1 MLRLFMISAWTCC
14 IALGATYSAFHFRLQ
29 PSQNTSSAHESHA
42 KAQDMKTITVPIIR
56 DGQIR
61 GYVTADFSIIG
72 QETDPHLPAPEIEGY
87 VLDEAYRMIYA
98 ESSVDFDSIQ
108 KTDLARLTSEIKS
121 RVNRRLEREA
131 LQDILIRGFHY
142 VPREELQ
149 R

>member
-1 MLRLFMISAWTCC
+1 MIGAWTCC
-14 IALGATYSAFHFRLQ
+14 VALGATYSAFYFRLQ
-29 PSQNTSSAHESHA
+29 PSHNTSAAQDSHP

-72 QETDPHLPAPEIEGY
+72 QETDPHLPGPEIEGY
-87 VLDEAYRMIYA
+87 VLDEAYRLIYA

-108 KTDLARLTSEIKS
+108 KTDLARLTSDIKS

-142 VPREELQ
+142 VPRDELQ